1 MLDQLYLWV
10 GIGGTI
16 FVVASLIS
24 GGGNSDLE
32 SSGGDMDTSGL
43 GEVSDGSDLSIGFFP
58 SNLLSLRTATF
69 FCTFFGWSGF
79 IGLRLLGIPSLLSLA
94 LAIPTGLI
102 CAFIAAKTMDLL
114 RRGEVSTDY
123 STNDLVGK
131 EVDVT
136 LPITAELPGQIR
148 CYVKGSTVEY
158 KALPLLGN
166 EKFERQERVLIV
178 EVEDGVV
185 KVTKV

>member
-10 GIGGTI
+10 GLGGTI
-16 FVVASLIS
+16 FVVVSLIS
-24 GGGNSDLE
+24 GGGNSDL
-32 SSGGDMDTSGL
+32 DTSGSS
-43 GEVSDGSDLSIGFFP
+43 EVSDGSDLSSGFFP

-79 IGLRLLGIPSLLSLA
+79 ISLKLLGISGLGSLA
-94 LAIPTGLI
+94 IAIPTGLI
-102 CAFIAAKTMDLL
+102 CAFIGAKTMDLL

-136 LPITAELPGQIR
+136 LPITHELPGQIR
-148 CYVKGSTVEY
+148 CYIKGSTIEF
-158 KALPLLGN
+158 KALPLLSN

-178 EVEDGVV
+178 EVEDGAV